1 VYLDQNYL
9 SNMAKACQNHDMSA
23 AEREFWKALFCD
35 LKSAVVAD
43 RIACPESEFHHEESS
58 LNRKIELAVI
68 RTASDLSLGL
78 EFRPWDRILYLLIE
92 EAAYRFLGKTAPSI
106 ESWAIAFT
114 SDPRGPV
121 ENRLE
126 EILGMKV
133 RVDVSFSLPDEVV
146 ERKRQSKKGW
156 VSDAKKVLKRST
168 TRSWPEELS
177 IQKRGF
183 VYMLFGPPA
192 LLSLVQESS
201 RGEKYDILNA
211 SAKLSE
217 LYERF
222 HRLTSIGI
230 TDFSFF
236 SSAEL
241 FNIPFIDVFCSLTA
255 ALNTYHA
262 NRTLR
267 GSDLLDFAILATA
280 VPYCDVVTTDK
291 FMKGLLVNTLNFDEK
306 YECQIFSQSI
316 EDRQALHEFVRKM
329 NHQ

>member
-1 VYLDQNYL
+1 MNP
-9 SNMAKACQNHDMSA
+9 
-23 AEREFWKALFCD
+23 AEREFWKALFYD

-58 LNRKIELAVI
+58 LDRRIELAVI

-78 EFRPWDRILYLLIE
+78 EFRPWDSILYSLIE

-106 ESWAIAFT
+106 ESSAIAFT

-146 ERKRQSKKGW
+146 ERRRQSKKGW

-168 TRSWPEELS
+168 TRSWSEELTA
-177 IQKRGF
+177 QKRGF

-192 LLSLVQESS
+192 LLSLVQEFS
-201 RGEKYDILNA
+201 GDEEYDRLNA
-211 SAKLSE
+211 SAKFGE
-217 LYERF
+217 LCERF
-222 HRLTSIGI
+222 HRLTIIGI

-236 SSAEL
+236 CSDEL
-241 FNIPFIDVFCSLTA
+241 FNIPFIDVFCSLNT
-255 ALNTYHA
+255 ALNVYHA
-262 NRTLR
+262 NRTPH
-267 GSDLLDFAILATA
+267 GSDLLDFVILATA
-280 VPYCDVVTTDK
+280 IPYCDVITTDK
-291 FMKGLLVNTLNFDEK
+291 FMKELLVNTLHFDEK
-306 YECQIFSQSI
+306 YKCRIFSPSI
-316 EDRQALHEFVRKM
+316 EDRQALQEFVRKI